1 MRVLEIIMTQELIDL
16 RQSILEGRYADA
28 LTIVDELEGMSKK
41 SILRQIKSFL
51 TILLIHLIKNQI
63 EQRLTNSWASSIRN
77 SIRQIREVNLKE
89 NKTSYYINADEWES
103 LIEEEVIGD
112 AIADASDEV
121 LNGQYSQFQLGEM
134 VDKPQLIQTAIKFLL
149 LTYSHPAKELAA
161 VVAEN
166 LIQLPG
172 GEDWLNRAQK

>member
-1 MRVLEIIMTQELIDL
+1 MTQELIDL

-28 LTIVDELEGMSKK
+28 LAIVDELEGMSKK

-51 TILLIHLIKNQI
+51 TILLIHLIKNQV

-77 SIRQIREVNLKE
+77 SIVEIRELNLKE
-89 NKTSYYINADEWES
+89 NKTSYYINIDEWES
-103 LIEEEVIGD
+103 LIEEVIEK

-121 LNGQYSQFQLGEM
+121 LNGKYSQFQLAKM
-134 VDKPQLIQTAIKFLL
+134 LDQNQIIQNTTKFLL
-149 LTYSHPAKELAA
+149 LTYSHSSKELPT

-172 GEDWLNRAQK
+172 GEDWLNRTTQK